1 MGEVDVT
8 LEGKHADTIRIYDFL
23 ELHCKAGSTT
33 PARIEKRQLS
43 FTVTV

>member
-8 LEGKHADTIRIYDFL
+8 LEGKHADTTKIYEFL
-23 ELHCKAGSTT
+23 ELHCKAGATT
-33 PARIEKRQLS
+33 KARIEKRRLS